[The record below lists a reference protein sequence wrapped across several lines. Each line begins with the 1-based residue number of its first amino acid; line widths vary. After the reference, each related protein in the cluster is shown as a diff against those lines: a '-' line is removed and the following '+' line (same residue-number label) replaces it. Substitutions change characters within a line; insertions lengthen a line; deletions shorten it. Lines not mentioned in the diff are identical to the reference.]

1 MKRLLA
7 LIVTAALTAVGCAG
21 SAPAPAEPAGRATP
35 SPAAA
40 GPSAPARPAK
50 PVDPRTG
57 GLEIGLAEWAVT
69 LEAGAIRPGR
79 VTFVIHNG
87 GTRGH
92 GFEIEA
98 EGRDS
103 SGHGSGGGFKVED
116 RLLEPGQ
123 TSRVVLDLAPG
134 VYKVECLVDGHDDL
148 GMETLLEVRPDAPL
162 VRPVRRAPDAVAIE
176 GIAFRPG
183 ELTVPAGTEVTWT
196 NQDPTAHTVSAED
209 DSFDSGVLDP
219 GASFSWTFETT
230 GTVTYLCRIHPDM
243 QGSIR
248 VD

>member
-7 LIVTAALTAVGCAG
+7 LIATTALTAAGCAG
-21 SAPAPAEPAGRATP
+21 SPAPVAPAAGSSASPVAASPPAPAK
-35 SPAAA
+35 
-40 GPSAPARPAK
+40 PAR
-50 PVDPRTG
+50 PVDPRTN

-79 VTFVIHNG
+79 VTFVIRNG

-103 SGHGSGGGFKVED
+103 SGHGSGDGFKVED
-116 RLLEPGQ
+116 RLLQPGQ

-134 VYKVECLVDGHDDL
+134 LYKVECLVDGHDDL
-148 GMETLLEVRPDAPL
+148 GMEALLDVRPDAPL

-196 NQDPTAHTVSAED
+196 NRDPTAHTVSAED
-209 DSFDSGVLDP
+209 DSFDSRVLDP
-219 GASFSWTFETT
+219 GATFSWTFETT
-230 GTVTYLCRIHPDM
+230 GTVTYLCKIHPDM